1 MTPFLYV
8 EYGMS
13 GAWQSKGPVLTG
25 ADNFLMN
32 VPTISHI
39 HNSVLLDLLR
49 LRA

>member
-13 GAWQSKGPVLTG
+13 GAWQGEGPVLTG